1 LGIIGSSSSVSFS
14 LAISTLGSLVSEMNK
29 SSYLNNKGS
38 IINYQLQNNPLLGS
52 LINKLN
58 ENSVELNT
66 LFDVNNG
73 VQAYTVGEGTPVQTN
88 EMKKQRIYHNMNKLD
103 EDWKIY
109 CDGSDI
115 SRYNFKWSG
124 QYIKYGINLTR
135 RRIPELFTGERIFV
149 RQIPASM
156 PYAIVS
162 SFINIDVVCDNN
174 YMIVRPKFTSHLS
187 LKTLN
192 GLLNSK
198 MISFWFYFPVH
209 PTGQD
214 RLHTGRGVISRVSRL
229 LGRVR
234 GRGSSGFYVM
244 PV

>member
-1 LGIIGSSSSVSFS
+1 
-14 LAISTLGSLVSEMNK
+14 MNK